1 MSSSDAPETADTIVV
16 GSGPNGL
23 AAAVTLARAG
33 LSVHVIEGAAT
44 PGGGCRTEE
53 LTLPG
58 FRHDVCSAVHPLA
71 DASPFFTGTD
81 LAAHGVRLLTPKV
94 AFAQPLDGGRAAA
107 AHGSVDETAGGL
119 GPDARAYR
127 QLLGPLV
134 HDVPLILP
142 TILAPLRTVPGHPAA
157 MSRFGL
163 EGLLPASVLSRRFH
177 GEQARALIAGAAA
190 HTMLPLTAPLTSAF
204 GLLFLMIAHS
214 VGWPVVEGG
223 SAGLT
228 DALVAEITSLGGT
241 VETCRWVQTL
251 DDLPQ
256 ARAVLLDVSPRQFI
270 ALAGDRLPAR
280 ERRALERFRY
290 GPGVCKVDWALS
302 GPVPWQAPA
311 CREAGTVHL
320 GGTFAEVAR
329 SESDVAAGRHPEHP
343 FCLVA
348 QPGVVDPSRAPDGKQ
363 TLWGYCHVPSG
374 STVDMTDRIE
384 AQIER
389 FAPGFRDLI
398 LARSVRTAAEM
409 EQHNPNYIGGDI
421 SGGAGTLR
429 QTIFRPTPRWNPYR
443 TALPGVYLC
452 SASTPPGS
460 GVHGMCGAWAARTA
474 LADLGVRQ
482 GPLTGDSA
490 RPPDT
495 AGSR

>member
-1 MSSSDAPETADTIVV
+1 MSSWRPRARSLSSNDAPDTADAIVV

-33 LSVHVIEGAAT
+33 LSVHVFEGAAA

-71 DASPFFTGTD
+71 GASPFFTGTD

-119 GPDARAYR
+119 GSDGRAYR

-142 TILAPLRTVPGHPAA
+142 AILAPLRTVPGHPAA
-157 MSRFGL
+157 MARFGL
-163 EGLLPASVLSRRFH
+163 AGLLPATVLSRRFH

-204 GLLFLMIAHS
+204 GLLFLMTAHS

-223 SAGLT
+223 SARLT
-228 DALVAEITSLGGT
+228 DALVAEITSLGGR
-241 VETCRWVQTL
+241 VETGRWVQTL

-280 ERRALERFRY
+280 QRRALERFRY
-290 GPGVCKVDWALS
+290 GPG
-302 GPVPWQAPA
+302 PA
-311 CREAGTVHL
+311 ADGLHEPHPAVSELWITLEVGELDRLEA
-320 GGTFAEVAR
+320 
-329 SESDVAAGRHPEHP
+329 
-343 FCLVA
+343 VA
-348 QPGVVDPSRAPDGKQ
+348 QPGQPDG
-363 TLWGYCHVPSG
+363 
-374 STVDMTDRIE
+374 
-384 AQIER
+384 
-389 FAPGFRDLI
+389 
-398 LARSVRTAAEM
+398 
-409 EQHNPNYIGGDI
+409 
-421 SGGAGTLR
+421 GGAHQAAAVIAGAGDPARAVHLDPAAQDIGDPEPVR
-429 QTIFRPTPRWNPYR
+429 DPQRLDVAELAGRRIVVVGDPGVEGHPRAAGDRFRWNPGNR
-443 TALPGVYLC
+443 GDAAFISHVLIVAPPVPVGTGWWLAFPGVPTTT
-452 SASTPPGS
+452 SAACRDPAYW
-460 GVHGMCGAWAARTA
+460 C
-474 LADLGVRQ
+474 
-482 GPLTGDSA
+482 
-490 RPPDT
+490 
-495 AGSR
+495 